1 MSDLS
6 IRFDELEDEG
16 FFLSPDSKS
25 KLKEKE
31 KNDSFS
37 KAVKIIFII
46 LSVCVFLEFLFY
58 KFIIPSIEAPVVS
71 VTGQDSYA
79 AEEIVEFLRPMNAKN
94 WFDFNVEQAVS
105 ILASVSGIDSVSVKK
120 TFPNKIYIHIEERE
134 PVALTFLT
142 VNDRSVAVQIDENG
156 VLFQEKGDGAGTS
169 ADIPILSGLPVE
181 HMSEGMRI
189 PSKYRALIEQ
199 IADIRRK
206 PQKYFAAVSE
216 ICVVPKEYG
225 NYELVLI
232 PAKSKIRVLTDR
244 TLNEDSLKYMMV
256 VLDVVNSMEPNVS
269 EIDLR
274 YGSVSYR
281 KK

>member
-25 KLKEKE
+25 RQKEKE

-79 AEEIVEFLRPMNAKN
+79 AEEIVEFLRPMNAQN

-169 ADIPILSGLPVE
+169 ADIPILSGFPVE

>member
-25 KLKEKE
+25 KQKEKE

-37 KAVKIIFII
+37 RAVKIIFII

-71 VTGQDSYA
+71 VTGQDSYV
-79 AEEIVEFLRPMNAKN
+79 AEEIVEFLRPMNAQN

-142 VNDRSVAVQIDENG
+142 VNDRSVAVQIDKNG
-156 VLFQEKGDGAGTS
+156 VMFQEKGDGAGTS

>member
-25 KLKEKE
+25 KQKEKE

-79 AEEIVEFLRPMNAKN
+79 AEEIVEFLRPMNAEN

-142 VNDRSVAVQIDENG
+142 VNDRSVAVQIDKNG

-189 PSKYRALIEQ
+189 PSKYRRDLLH
-199 IADIRRK
+199 
-206 PQKYFAAVSE
+206 
-216 ICVVPKEYG
+216 
-225 NYELVLI
+225 ELWV
-232 PAKSKIRVLTDR
+232 
-244 TLNEDSLKYMMV
+244 
-256 VLDVVNSMEPNVS
+256 
-269 EIDLR
+269 
-274 YGSVSYR
+274 
-281 KK
+281 

>member
-25 KLKEKE
+25 KQKEKE

-58 KFIIPSIEAPVVS
+58 KFIIPSIETPVVS

-79 AEEIVEFLRPMNAKN
+79 AEEIVEFLRPMNAQN